1 MRPLRQRIGHYD
13 STAWPGA
20 GRRSSGVGPRRRGKT
35 HIAGR
40 FGAPQGIED
49 DLVHCKAAKE
59 IWSTLRQLNPQNG
72 GARCPQV
79 HENASLPEN
88 APNPGAG
95 GPAPAHVSE
104 RTPLRKGAARHGKRG
119 PARKPDPSHCPVGRG
134 DGPVPGAVRY
144 FTRSFWSMRCRN
156 AAMSQRAIWS

>member
-1 MRPLRQRIGHYD
+1 MSRGRAAPLLSARPLDRTRRGD
-13 STAWPGA
+13 
-20 GRRSSGVGPRRRGKT
+20 RSSRCSGVNSHPHRRRRAFSLLT
-35 HIAGR
+35 HPLCATMHEACDLSVNALVIMIAQHGLAQGGARRAWARAVAARHTAGR
-40 FGAPQGIED
+40 FGAPQGIEE

-104 RTPLRKGAARHGKRG
+104 KCLP
-119 PARKPDPSHCPVGRG
+119 P
-134 DGPVPGAVRY
+134 
-144 FTRSFWSMRCRN
+144 F
-156 AAMSQRAIWS
+156 